1 MHSNQCL
8 IIPQYVPQTIY
19 GNGEGQ
25 GRIQGHQTFEFM
37 NNMEV
42 IVQVFNRSSIKYEN
56 VKLII
61 SEQLNKKLCIPYP
74 PPCLI
79 IHLSPQMNNFPV

>member
-8 IIPQYVPQTIY
+8 IIPRYVPWTIY
-19 GNGEGQ
+19 GNEEGQ

-42 IVQVFNRSSIKYEN
+42 IV
-56 VKLII
+56 
-61 SEQLNKKLCIPYP
+61 
-74 PPCLI
+74 
-79 IHLSPQMNNFPV
+79 